1 MQDLCQKCINFAFF
15 LILKLGGIMKK
26 SNKITM
32 VYVSS
37 SLLLFLT
44 LLCGGVYGIYLSVG
58 LSFMRSTASPP
69 ADIIDGAPG
78 YVSNVSYGATA
89 NFQPSMTGVIIL
101 SAILIFISIAYFVSL
116 IKQLIFFKQYKLI
129 RESGIEHFVERK
141 IKSKSSVIFFA
152 CLINVVSFLAGVAG
166 IFVNLNS
173 FIDGGLSWI
182 LYVIDGLVAVLAVVS
197 FVLLIKKVQ
206 MNKKNKENNES
217 MGSQHKSDKNR
228 LTILGINAN
237 EHKEGYE
244 EDKNLKIDSV
254 EYILLKLKSMKE
266 SKIISSDEYDYLR
279 EKMVGIP
286 KQKKIKKSKV
296 QKK

>member
-1 MQDLCQKCINFAFF
+1 
-15 LILKLGGIMKK
+15 MKK

-32 VYVSS
+32 IYVSS
-37 SLLLFLT
+37 SLLLFLS
-44 LLCGGVYGIYLSVG
+44 LLCGGIYGIYLSVG

-69 ADIIDGAPG
+69 ADIVDGAPD
-78 YVSNVSYGATA
+78 YVSNISYGATA

-101 SAILIFISIAYFVSL
+101 SAILILISIAYFVSL
-116 IKQLIFFKQYKLI
+116 VKQLIFFKQYKLI
-129 RESGIEHFVERK
+129 RESGIEHFVEKK

-173 FIDGGLSWI
+173 FVDGGLSWI
-182 LYVIDGLVAVLAVVS
+182 LYVVDGLVVILAVLS

-206 MNKKNKENNES
+206 MNKKKKEDNEPIE
-217 MGSQHKSDKNR
+217 SQNKSDKNR
-228 LTILGINAN
+228 LTILGINA
-237 EHKEGYE
+237 EAHKQHQDDY
-244 EDKNLKIDSV
+244 KSLKIDSV

-286 KQKKIKKSKV
+286 RQKKIKKSKV
-296 QKK
+296 QKSRNIAE

>member
-1 MQDLCQKCINFAFF
+1 
-15 LILKLGGIMKK
+15 
-26 SNKITM
+26 
-32 VYVSS
+32 
-37 SLLLFLT
+37 
-44 LLCGGVYGIYLSVG
+44 
-58 LSFMRSTASPP
+58 
-69 ADIIDGAPG
+69 
-78 YVSNVSYGATA
+78 
-89 NFQPSMTGVIIL
+89 
-101 SAILIFISIAYFVSL
+101 
-116 IKQLIFFKQYKLI
+116 LI

-182 LYVIDGLVAVLAVVS
+182 LYVVDGLVAVLAVVS